1 MSLNNNTRMVDILGT
16 YTCVADNIHGS
27 QQSVTNVSYNPTK
40 DNPLPNPIHQ
50 FDGFSTDTDT
60 TAKELHIYSS
70 SDDSSDSTLCQFD

>member
-27 QQSVTNVSYNPTK
+27 QQSVTNVSYNPSK
-40 DNPLPNPIHQ
+40 DNQHPNPIHQ

-60 TAKELHIYSS
+60 TAKELYIYSS